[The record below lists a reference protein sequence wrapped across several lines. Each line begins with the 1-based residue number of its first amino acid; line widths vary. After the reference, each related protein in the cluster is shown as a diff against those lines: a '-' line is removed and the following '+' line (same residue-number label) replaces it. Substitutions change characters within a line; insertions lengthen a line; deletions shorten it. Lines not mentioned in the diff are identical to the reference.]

1 MKYPKF
7 GHAAATDYG
16 ARAVRYGLMDRDKA
30 IELVK
35 EHDGE
40 LDPLC
45 VRDFCDFTGYTEAEF
60 WKIVD
65 KFYNKELFRK
75 NRQGKWVL
83 KDPIY
88 KKL

>member
-60 WKIVD
+60 WQIVD
-65 KFYNKELFRK
+65 KFYI
-75 NRQGKWVL
+75 
-83 KDPIY
+83 P
-88 KKL
+88 